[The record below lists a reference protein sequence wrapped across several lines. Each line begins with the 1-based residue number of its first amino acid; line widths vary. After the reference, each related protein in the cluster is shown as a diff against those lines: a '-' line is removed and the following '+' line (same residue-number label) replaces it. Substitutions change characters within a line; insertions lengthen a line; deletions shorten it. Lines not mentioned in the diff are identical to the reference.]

1 MPFHVPELGPNDDGD
16 LGWGRVTV
24 WRGWDWG
31 TSLDNFS
38 PKLGK
43 Q

>member
-16 LGWGRVTV
+16 VGYGTGDSVER
-24 WRGWDWG
+24 DWG